1 MKRISTPVYIIHY
14 SKLKDRKLYLDN
26 FLDSNFKDFKFIT
39 DFDKEKLKIVNVNET
54 YIEDPEV
61 FKEKIFELWKLDNL
75 EYRKLSDAEI
85 SCFFKHIQ
93 ALREAANSKSD
104 FSLILEDDV
113 IPVEKFAKGYNKMI
127 NNLSNLNWDIVF
139 IGSGI
144 GKNFIY
150 KKMGKKVL
158 FSKPQKVE
166 HPASNCADSYIVK
179 RDIAKKLLTNFT
191 TFHLSYDWE
200 LAYQM
205 YKLELNVYWATRP
218 LFKQGSKTGDYASA
232 LR

>member
-179 RDIAKKLLTNFT
+179 KDIAKKLLTNFT

>member
-144 GKNFIY
+144 GKNFMMWLI
-150 KKMGKKVL
+150 K
-158 FSKPQKVE
+158 
-166 HPASNCADSYIVK
+166 I
-179 RDIAKKLLTNFT
+179 KKLRYL
-191 TFHLSYDWE
+191 
-200 LAYQM
+200 
-205 YKLELNVYWATRP
+205 
-218 LFKQGSKTGDYASA
+218 
-232 LR
+232 

>member
-85 SCFFKHIQ
+85 SCSFKHIQ
-93 ALREAANSKSD
+93 ALREAANSKSE

-179 RDIAKKLLTNFT
+179 KDIAKKLLTNFT

>member
-39 DFDKEKLKIVNVNET
+39 DFDKEKLDIVNVNER
-54 YIEDPEV
+54 YIEDPQV

-93 ALREAANSKSD
+93 ALREVANSKSE

-127 NNLSNLNWDIVF
+127 NSLSNLNWDIVF

-179 RDIAKKLLTNFT
+179 KDVAKKLLSNFT